1 MPPIVTIIVHGTFA
15 AHETWWQ
22 LGGTMPTFADKLE
35 EALVRRGF
43 AGTVWAPVLKTGLG
57 YEAFSWSGEN
67 VHRDR
72 VAGARK
78 LAESLRQV
86 AQQLGASNG
95 DPLLVNF
102 VAHSHGGNVVL
113 EALRRVD
120 STVRPRRVVLLGTPL
135 ITYRPAWRIARLL
148 LAAGLLLT
156 LLGIGLFLLTG
167 WFTEEGRSLLFA
179 ENLFI
184 VAGLVLIAWIFW
196 GLARGLDI
204 LVRLMAWPVMLLRG
218 RRHGQAYGPGPSTL
232 QRLLGA
238 HGVVL
243 FTSHQDEADL
253 VLQLAAAPRHLYQE
267 LVETWPLWK
276 RVLER
281 IFVRP
286 FVDELLLATAEVL
299 LERFALGFSWLGT
312 LFFDHEMADLAR
324 GRAYPTD
331 VVRRIDVTEHLIPM
345 LAVQQKA
352 MVFPGIR
359 HALVRA
365 PTAERRRNLLESL
378 KDVVGYLKEQVR
390 LRHSLYYQSDH
401 VLDRVAASLTDP

>member
-1 MPPIVTIIVHGTFA
+1 MSPIVTIIVHGTFA

-35 EALVRRGF
+35 EALTQRGF

-86 AQQLGASNG
+86 ARQLGASNG

-135 ITYRPAWRIARLL
+135 ITYRPAWRIARLV

-156 LLGIGLFLLTG
+156 LLGILLFLLTG
-167 WFTEEGRSLLFA
+167 WTTAEGRALFRSEGLLIP
-179 ENLFI
+179 L
-184 VAGLVLIAWIFW
+184 GLVLSAWIFW
-196 GLARGLDI
+196 ILARCIDLVVGLVGWPI
-204 LVRLMAWPVMLLRG
+204 MAVR
-218 RRHGQAYGPGPSTL
+218 RRWHGQAYGPGPKGV
-232 QRLLGA
+232 RKLLGA
-238 HGVVL
+238 HGVVI

-253 VLQLAAAPRHLYQE
+253 VLQLAAAPRHLYQD
-267 LVETWPLWK
+267 LVRTWPWWK
-276 RVLER
+276 RVMEL
-281 IFVRP
+281 VLLRP
-286 FVDELLLATAEVL
+286 FVDELVLASAEIL
-299 LERFALGFSWLGT
+299 LEHYALGFSWLGT

-331 VVRRIDVTEHLIPM
+331 VLRRIDVTEHLIPM

-352 MVFPGIR
+352 IVFPGIR

-365 PTAERRRNLLESL
+365 PTAERRRNLLETL
-378 KDVVGYLKEQVR
+378 KDVIGYLKEQVR

>member
-22 LGGTMPTFADKLE
+22 LSGTMPTFADKLE
-35 EALVRRGF
+35 EALTQRGF

-135 ITYRPAWRIARLL
+135 ITYRPEWRIARLL

-204 LVRLMAWPVMLLRG
+204 LVRLLAWPVMLLKG

-232 QRLLGA
+232 QRLLGP

-267 LVETWPLWK
+267 LVKTWPLWK
-276 RVLER
+276 RVLEG

-299 LERFALGFSWLGT
+299 LERYGLGFSWLGT

-331 VVRRIDVTEHLIPM
+331 VLRRIDVTGHLIPM

-352 MVFPGIR
+352 IVFPGIR

-365 PTAERRRNLLESL
+365 PTAERRRNLLETL
-378 KDVVGYLKEQVR
+378 KDVIGYLKEQVR

>member
-1 MPPIVTIIVHGTFA
+1 MSPIVTIIVHGTFA

-22 LGGTMPTFADKLE
+22 SGGTTPTFADKLE
-35 EALVRRGF
+35 DALAQRGF

-67 VHRDR
+67 IHRDR

-204 LVRLMAWPVMLLRG
+204 LVRLLAWPVMLLKG

-253 VLQLAAAPRHLYQE
+253 VLQLAAAPRHLYRE

-331 VVRRIDVTEHLIPM
+331 VLRRIDVTEHLIPI
-345 LAVQQKA
+345 LAAQQKA
-352 MVFPGIR
+352 IVFPGIR

-365 PTAERRRNLLESL
+365 PTAERRRNLLETL
-378 KDVVGYLKEQVR
+378 KDVIGYLKEQVR